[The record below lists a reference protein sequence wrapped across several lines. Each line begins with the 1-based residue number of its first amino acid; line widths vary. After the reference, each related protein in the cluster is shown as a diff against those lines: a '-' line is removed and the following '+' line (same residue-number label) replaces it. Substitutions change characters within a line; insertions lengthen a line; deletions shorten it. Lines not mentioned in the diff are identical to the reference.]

1 MAVLL
6 HVDSSPMGEASVS
19 RSLTEEFV
27 RNWRRANPQGRVI
40 TRDLAATAIPV
51 IDAAWVA
58 ANFTPKESRT
68 PQQNQILALS
78 TEFTTELLNADE
90 YIIGL
95 PVHNWGPAASMKLW
109 ADQIV
114 RFGETLAVTPS
125 GPRGTLD
132 QKRATFVIAAGTVYD
147 PGAVNAVRSVV
158 EPWLRKL
165 FSYLGVKNMQF
176 ILADG
181 AAEVRYGRIDKATFL
196 APHMEA
202 IQALFAQTMTS

>member
-6 HVDSSPMGEASVS
+6 HIDSSPMGEASIS

-27 RNWRRANPQGRVI
+27 ANWRSANPQGRVI

-68 PQQNQILALS
+68 PQQNDILALS
-78 TEFTTELLNADE
+78 TEFTTELLRADE
-90 YIIGL
+90 YILGL
-95 PVHNWGPAASMKLW
+95 PVHNWSPAASFKLW
-109 ADQIV
+109 VDQIV

-147 PGAVNAVRSVV
+147 PASPNAIRNSV

-165 FSYLGVKNMQF
+165 FSYLGVRKMQF

-181 AAEVRYGRIDKATFL
+181 AAQVRFGRIDRAAFL
-196 APHMEA
+196 APHIEA
-202 IQALFAQTMTS
+202 IHALFAQTITS